1 MDMTSIIFNAL
12 QPLCWI
18 IPVVFILFLVRSPW
32 FKGRAGELIV
42 HYRLKLLPAKHYKVL
57 TNVTLPNEN
66 GTTQIDHLVV
76 SQYGIFVV
84 ETINIKGWIFGGT
97 YQPIWQQALFNRS
110 SVFKNPLH
118 QNEKHIKTLQYLLG
132 VDETAFHSA
141 VVFVGDCTFKTE
153 MPDNVVKSVSA
164 MMHYIHTFK
173 TPLFTELQLQQWVA
187 SIEGT
192 SFNPDHC
199 N

>member
-18 IPVVFILFLVRSPW
+18 IPVILILFFITSPW

-42 HYRLKLLPAKHYKVL
+42 HYRLKLLSAKHYKVL

-66 GTTQIDHLVV
+66 GATQIAHLVV
-76 SQYGIFVV
+76 SQCGIFVV
-84 ETINIKGWIFGGT
+84 ETINIKGWIFGGAD
-97 YQPIWQQALFNRS
+97 QPIWQQASFNHS

-132 VDETAFHSA
+132 VDETVFHSA

-164 MMHYIHTFK
+164 MIRYINTFK
-173 TPLFTELQLQQWVA
+173 TPLFTEQQLLQWVA
-187 SIEGT
+187 SIEGA
-192 SFNPDHC
+192 SFGPDLC